1 MPPGLV
7 LNLDDSLASQAA
19 CADLPA
25 LPLRH
30 WGPKIRMACG
40 LGRFG
45 AFERELAAV
54 IGDMGGAAP
63 WPVFCGSGD
72 FHHVS
77 LAFCRALRRPV
88 NLLVLDKHP
97 DWVRPLPFLH
107 CGSWLWH
114 AARLPMVHRVFH
126 VGGEMDFDN
135 AYRHLAPWPLLRQGK
150 IVVFPAARA
159 YTRGRWRGVEHRPL
173 RPSPDVPASPSRWQ
187 ELLAPW
193 REELAAR
200 PLYISLDK
208 DVMQIRQAVG
218 NWDSGLLTLKETL
231 DAIDAFLQASGGAC
245 SGMDVFGD
253 WSPCRTRGMLRR
265 VLAWAEHP
273 PLSIEPAQVTR
284 INSATNQTI
293 RNHMEIFRQRVEN

>member
-7 LNLDDSLASQAA
+7 LNLDDSLASQEA
-19 CADLPA
+19 CADLPVLA
-25 LPLRH
+25 LRH
-30 WGPKIRMACG
+30 WGPKIRIACG
-40 LGRFG
+40 FGRFR
-45 AFERELAAV
+45 AFEREMAAAMTGLG
-54 IGDMGGAAP
+54 GDVT

-77 LAFCRALRRPV
+77 LAFCRALRGPI

-97 DWVRPLPFLH
+97 DWVRPLPLLH

-114 AARLPMVHRVFH
+114 AARLPAVHRVFH
-126 VGGEMDFDN
+126 VGGDSDFDN
-135 AYRHLAPWPLLRQGK
+135 GYRHLAPWSLLRQDK
-150 IVVFPAARA
+150 IVVFPAART
-159 YTRGRWRGVEHRPL
+159 YVTGRWPGVRHLPVRL
-173 RPSPDVPASPSRWQ
+173 SPHVPALPPRWR

-208 DVMQIRQAVG
+208 DVMQVAQAVG
-218 NWDSGLLTLKETL
+218 NWDSGLLTLQETL

-265 VLAWAEHP
+265 ALAWAEHP
-273 PLSIEPAQVTR
+273 RLSVEPARAAQ
-284 INSATNQTI
+284 INSATNRII
-293 RNHMEIFRQRVEN
+293 RDHMEAFH